1 MNAIVVT
8 YLTYVAISIGLT
20 GWVARTL
27 FRNGALF
34 LLDVFGGD
42 ERMAKAVNHLLV
54 VGFWLINL
62 GYIALALRI
71 GGEVADAR
79 AGIEA
84 LATKL
89 GGVLLVL
96 GLMHFGNL
104 FVLSRMRRRNRRDH
118 SPVPPIAPVART
130 TWASGAPGA

>member
-96 GLMHFGNL
+96 GIMHFSNL

-118 SPVPPIAPVART
+118 APVPPIAPTAFT
-130 TWASGAPGA
+130 SWAPGA